1 MPTRCYQQLR
11 LAGLLIDN
19 PGAMFDSDPRDA
31 DCCNADKSESSVLC
45 VVRWTIQAG
54 CATLVVIEGDAGH
67 GNLET

>member
-11 LAGLLIDN
+11 LAGLFIDN
-19 PGAMFDSDPRDA
+19 PGAMFDSDPRDT
-31 DCCNADKSESSVLC
+31 DCRNVDKPGNSVLC
-45 VVRWTIQAG
+45 VVRLQAG